1 MEKNNMSRSSFA
13 SFHLTGIKQTS
24 RSIMATSVDR
34 LFSGETNG
42 TASVNINH
50 GEFDVS
56 ILRIKLNTL
65 SNLSHFAESSL
76 DSRMCNAKTEWFTRE
91 WEIHRQD
98 KFMWAGQS
106 RNRYFDSKE
115 FTKRFFEWNQTT
127 ASGNCVGKSTS
138 TQWENSRCTTFINR
152 ESKWCKDVGCMFAN
166 LIDFND
172 EWFVSLL
179 FLDHQNQI
187 PSLPHAWKVNY
198 SKSSTSKSWLKKKC
212 EYQASIIIQITGCH
226 SF

>member
-1 MEKNNMSRSSFA
+1 MSRSSFA
-13 SFHLTGIKQTS
+13 SFHLTGIKPTT

-42 TASVNINH
+42 TAGGVNNNH

-56 ILRIKLNTL
+56 IHHTHKLQK
-65 SNLSHFAESSL
+65 SKPIHFTESSL
-76 DSRMCNAKTEWFTRE
+76 DSRMCNAKTEWFTHE

-115 FTKRFFEWNQTT
+115 FTKRLSEWNQTT
-127 ASGNCVGKSTS
+127 ASGNCVGKSAS
-138 TQWENSRCTTFINR
+138 SQWENSRCSTFVNGK
-152 ESKWCKDVGCMFAN
+152 SKWRKDVGCMFAC
-166 LIDFND
+166 LTDFYD
-172 EWFVSLL
+172 EWFVSFL

-187 PSLPHAWKVNY
+187 PSLLHAWKVNY
-198 SKSSTSKSWLKKKC
+198 SKSSTSKSWLEKKC
-212 EYQASIIIQITGCH
+212 KYQRQL
-226 SF
+226 